1 VTHLNLISFFDNIIE
16 TFSAAK
22 ARKLCPWNYVIVIK
36 HQIAVFL
43 LFYAAT
49 NGLGVLKL
57 SLSPGAVNPRHA
69 TAWSVVCF
77 LQSAFMFVAATC
89 YYR

>member
-1 VTHLNLISFFDNIIE
+1 MQV
-16 TFSAAK
+16 
-22 ARKLCPWNYVIVIK
+22 K

-49 NGLGVLKL
+49 NGLGALKL
-57 SLSPGAVNPRHA
+57 SLSPSAVNPRYA

-77 LQSAFMFVAATC
+77 FCKVVSCLFFVAATWYC
-89 YYR
+89 RYKCCLESTYSYSISFKPARKTSCN